1 MACPVLILSE
11 KRLEERRVLLEE
23 EGLALDGSKLAIVE
37 EPGLANATLEHLVG
51 FPTDKT
57 QLKRLPLT
65 RLEAAIVM
73 ADEASDKRATGG
85 SELQLQ
91 DSETVTST
99 VLLRDL
105 HERLVKHGLA
115 TNTLTIVPQL
125 LDILTARVFATNA
138 DILEERAETTYDSTF
153 SDWRLLGL
161 PLRRLHPH
169 QVLDPNRAPARTS
182 PQTPKTN
189 PRMLGHQLVLRGV
202 ELLVEGVDHHA
213 VRVAAREV
221 PRGWRDAGR

>member
-1 MACPVLILSE
+1 MLPRSFADAKKRPPDKGGSKVAPADDCKASAPEDGADIVLEPTKRVLDVALVGWNARVGPLCREIDRHVGAGSRVLILSE

-91 DSETVTST
+91 AVWNSNLQPDFNVNVFDRFDTSSS
-99 VLLRDL
+99 
-105 HERLVKHGLA
+105 A
-115 TNTLTIVPQL
+115 
-125 LDILTARVFATNA
+125 
-138 DILEERAETTYDSTF
+138 
-153 SDWRLLGL
+153 
-161 PLRRLHPH
+161 
-169 QVLDPNRAPARTS
+169 
-182 PQTPKTN
+182 
-189 PRMLGHQLVLRGV
+189 VLR
-202 ELLVEGVDHHA
+202 ELDESNRFVQKSA
-213 VRVAAREV
+213 KSTSI
-221 PRGWRDAGR
+221 